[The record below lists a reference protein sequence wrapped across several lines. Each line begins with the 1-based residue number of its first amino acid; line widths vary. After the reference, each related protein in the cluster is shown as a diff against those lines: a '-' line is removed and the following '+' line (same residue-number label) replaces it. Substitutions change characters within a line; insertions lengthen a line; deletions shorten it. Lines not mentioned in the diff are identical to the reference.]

1 MSNINNDSALNA
13 DGRFGRLSYL
23 GWNGLLLLAVMTLG
37 ILSAILLPGFA
48 PEPGQGMSIFPMLLL
63 GIVYIAMIYFSFIF
77 AIRRLHDLNQS
88 GWLSLLMLIPLVN
101 LGLAVYLT
109 FAKGDEHEN
118 QFGLPRST
126 KTWEK
131 VLAWFY
137 VLIFPIGI
145 LAAIAIPAYQDYVQR
160 AHQAQIE
167 IQQQAEQNHS

>member
-1 MSNINNDSALNA
+1 MNNINNDSALTT

-23 GWNGLLLLAVMTLG
+23 GWNGLLCIFIMLIV
-37 ILSAILLPGFA
+37 ILIAIGLPGLQTPDQRLPTSAILFLSF
-48 PEPGQGMSIFPMLLL
+48 
-63 GIVYIAMIYFSFIF
+63 VYMGVLYFSFIF
-77 AIRRLHDLNQS
+77 AIRRLHDRNHS
-88 GWLSLLMLIPLVN
+88 GWLSLLTLIPLIN
-101 LGLAVYLT
+101 LGLTLYLA

-137 VLIFPIGI
+137 VLVFPIGI

-167 IQQQAEQNHS
+167 IQQQAD

>member
-23 GWNGLLLLAVMTLG
+23 GWNGLLCISIMLII
-37 ILSAILLPGFA
+37 ILVAIGLPGLQTPDQRLPTSVILF
-48 PEPGQGMSIFPMLLL
+48 L
-63 GIVYIAMIYFSFIF
+63 GFVYMGVLYFTFIF
-77 AIRRLHDLNQS
+77 AIRRLHDRNHS
-88 GWLSLLMLIPLVN
+88 GWLSLLTLIPLVN
-101 LGLAVYLT
+101 LGLTLYLV

-131 VLAWFY
+131 VLAWIY
-137 VLIFPIGI
+137 ILIIPIGI
-145 LAAIAIPAYQDYVQR
+145 LTAIAIPAYQDYVQR

-167 IQQQAEQNHS
+167 IQQQAEQNH